1 MLTQGKNITDKC
13 HAMCNAAKIARNAH
27 LQWNLNYE
35 KVCLHCTNKH
45 TQEHL
50 TPHRKYYCRFP
61 PVLFLLA
68 DQSRHIYVELS
79 HRITDETP

>member
-50 TPHRKYYCRFP
+50 TPHRTCTENTTADFH
-61 PVLFLLA
+61 LFCFYWLIKA
-68 DQSRHIYVELS
+68 DIFM
-79 HRITDETP
+79 